1 MDESSSKHR
10 PSVRQ
15 LSKTPSWVM
24 LGFVF
29 GAAFVWT
36 LRRPEPPTRTIVVTR
51 PADPVTPAERPQLTT
66 VEAVFTQWEQFAV
79 WDGELTQIAMWNAGT
94 REFSDFF
101 EVRRVRG
108 AYYFRSIPRLTNRI
122 IRHGTPP
129 PEECPLRFTET
140 EEQYREWVAHGRF
153 ERPADAP
160 PRAVAPAPVTVEKP
174 TPFLEAVP
182 TKVPAPA
189 PDVPKR

>member
-1 MDESSSKHR
+1 MDEPSSKHR
-10 PSVRQ
+10 PSVPQ

-29 GAAFVWT
+29 GAAFVWA
-36 LRRPEPPTRTIVVTR
+36 LRRPEPPTRTIVVSR
-51 PADPVTPAERPQLTT
+51 PADTAVPAERPQLTT
-66 VEAVFTQWEQFAV
+66 VEAVFAEWERYAV
-79 WDGELTQIAMWNAGT
+79 WEGELTQIAMWNAGT
-94 REFSDFF
+94 RDFTDFF

-108 AYYFRSIPRLTNRI
+108 ANYFRSIPRLTNRI
-122 IRHGTPP
+122 VRHGTPV

-140 EEQYREWVAHGRF
+140 EEQYREWVEHGRF

-160 PRAVAPAPVTVEKP
+160 ARPFTPPPTAVEKP

-182 TKVPAPA
+182 TKVPAPP
-189 PDVPKR
+189 PDLPKK